1 MESLRMIE
9 QRQRTQAA
17 RALFPRL
24 QFIGGASGQPCP
36 ATMRTLQRLLRAR
49 AVVNRAIIPRVS
61 FLEARRLSK
70 TYRNAEVPVEVFRD
84 LTMEVERGE
93 MLAIVGP
100 SGIGKSTLLHLLGGL
115 DRPDGGEI
123 RVADR
128 DLTSMSN
135 DELARFRN
143 RNVGFVFQFHHL
155 LPEFSAEENV
165 AMPGWIGKLPA
176 GEALRKASALLAE
189 LGLEA
194 RRRHFPNQL
203 SGGEQQRVAIARALL
218 TDPQLFLADEPTGN
232 LDLETSERVFEL
244 MRECHRKRGLTSVI
258 VTHNP
263 ELAGRCDRV
272 MEMKQ
277 R

>member
-1 MESLRMIE
+1 M
-9 QRQRTQAA
+9 
-17 RALFPRL
+17 P
-24 QFIGGASGQPCP
+24 
-36 ATMRTLQRLLRAR
+36 
-49 AVVNRAIIPRVS
+49 
-61 FLEARRLSK
+61 FLEATGLSK
-70 TYRNAEVPVEVFRD
+70 TYRNAEVPVEVFRE
-84 LTMEVERGE
+84 MSMAVERGE

-115 DRPDGGEI
+115 DRPDRGAI
-123 RVADR
+123 RVGDY
-128 DLTSMSN
+128 DLTKMSN

-155 LPEFSAEENV
+155 LPEFTAEENV
-165 AMPGWIGKLPA
+165 AMAGWIGRIDRE
-176 GEALRKASALLAE
+176 EALRKATALLAE

-218 TDPQLFLADEPTGN
+218 TDPLLFLADEPTGN
-232 LDLETSERVFEL
+232 LDLETSEKVFEL

-263 ELAGRCDRV
+263 DLAARCDRV
-272 MEMKQ
+272 LEMKQ